1 MHIHKM
7 KADDRTA
14 NLLGAFAL
22 AVTDRMTAGFAAADD
37 AGPSRAAALLTL
49 ASFPGPSIEGLRRSL
64 GLTHSATVRLVDG
77 LAAAGQVERQP
88 TADGRAV
95 SLKLTPAGK
104 RAAAGLARARRHPL
118 VATLESLRAPERRA
132 LEALLERLLAAL
144 TDGRERADR
153 ICRLCEID
161 CCPQACCPVERRARA
176 IEAR

>member
-1 MHIHKM
+1 MAM
-7 KADDRTA
+7 TPDDRTA

-22 AVTDRMTAGFAAADD
+22 AVTDRMTAGFATADD

-49 ASFPGPSIEGLRRSL
+49 ASFPGPSIEGLRRTL

-77 LAAAGQVERQP
+77 LAAAGQVERRP
-88 TADGRAV
+88 AADGRAV
-95 SLKLTPAGK
+95 ALRLTPAGK
-104 RAAAGLARARRHPL
+104 RAAAGLAQARRHPL
-118 VATLESLRAPERRA
+118 TETLANLHAPERRA

-161 CCPQACCPVERRARA
+161 CCPQARCPVERRARA